1 MNINR
6 CHANLRQLVLLRR
19 GRISSYH
26 RLRWI
31 TALFIG
37 LIVLSN
43 HPCYG
48 QTEGSTLD
56 QRAIIII
63 SPERNTNPI
72 IRPKQPVVVQFE
84 SPDLDTTLIL
94 DATVI
99 DRTGNVKKR
108 IVSPI
113 IVRSVS
119 GELGLHYLLGN
130 FAAGDEVTI
139 NIMNREG
146 EIYLSDY
153 TLRIQR
159 GVTSVRGGITN
170 IGYVGVRYNI
180 SLLTRLFTF
189 ESVPLLKRLPGADN
203 IRVGLNIGGTI
214 DSGSGSSN
222 TDVYFVGVAVEFF
235 ETVDIFVGAGMW
247 QRPDVSPFGTDRVLR
262 QSITTGLTFDLGFA
276 QKFFALLGS
285 GVGF

>member
-6 CHANLRQLVLLRR
+6 CHDNLRQLVLLRR
-19 GRISSYH
+19 GRSSSNH
-26 RLRWI
+26 RLRWV

-43 HPCYG
+43 HPCSG
-48 QTEGSTLD
+48 QTEGSALGQT
-56 QRAIIII
+56 AMIII
-63 SPERNTNPI
+63 SPEKSTNPM

-119 GELGLHYLLGN
+119 GEVCLHYLMGN

-159 GVTSVRGGITN
+159 GVTSIRGGITN
-170 IGYVGVRYNI
+170 IGYVGIKYNI

-203 IRVGLNIGGTI
+203 MRVGLNIGATI
-214 DSGSGSSN
+214 PDGSGSGKI
-222 TDVYFVGVAVEFF
+222 DVYFVGVSVEFF
-235 ETVDIFVGAGMW
+235 ETVDMFVGIGMW
-247 QRPDVSPFGTDRVLR
+247 QMSDAIPYGTDQVLR
-262 QSITTGLTFDLGFA
+262 ESLTSGLTFDLGFA